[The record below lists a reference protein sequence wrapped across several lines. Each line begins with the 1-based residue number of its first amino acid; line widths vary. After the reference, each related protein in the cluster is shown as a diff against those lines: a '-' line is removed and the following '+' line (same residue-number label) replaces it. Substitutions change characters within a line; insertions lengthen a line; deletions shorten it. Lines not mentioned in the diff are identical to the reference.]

1 MQHQQQLQHWQVQQQ
16 QPEMSYSQQY
26 AQHQP
31 QLVHPQ
37 SPFLGMPGYQQ
48 YPLPLGAAGGFPGQL
63 SVQAQQQWQAP
74 AGGGGIHQ
82 PR

>member
-1 MQHQQQLQHWQVQQQ
+1 MA
-16 QPEMSYSQQY
+16 YTQQY
-26 AQHQP
+26 TQYQP

-37 SPFLGMPGYQQ
+37 FPLLGMPGYQQ
-48 YPLPLGAAGGFPGQL
+48 YPLPLGAAAGGFPGQFPA
-63 SVQAQQQWQAP
+63 QAQQQWQAS